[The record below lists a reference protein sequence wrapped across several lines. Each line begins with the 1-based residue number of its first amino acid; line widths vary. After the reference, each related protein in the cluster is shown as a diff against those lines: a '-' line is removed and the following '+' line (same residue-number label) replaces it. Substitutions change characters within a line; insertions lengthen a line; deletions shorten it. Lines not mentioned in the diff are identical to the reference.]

1 MYRKVR
7 PYRHL
12 IIHHS
17 ASQKGTA
24 LLAPHNFEALRKSTL
39 AKELSDADCRVLA
52 TLMED
57 RKLKDGEIVCA
68 EGKTDS
74 RLHLVLGGALGVARR
89 EPDGSWRNLHVK
101 TAGEL
106 VGELSFLDGVPHF
119 AALRALGATE
129 ILSLSREQ
137 FEGILQEHPWIVYRV
152 MRAILRDTHAL
163 QRTMSMQAIEL
174 TNYIFKQHGR
184 Y

>member
-1 MYRKVR
+1 M
-7 PYRHL
+7 L
-12 IIHHS
+12 
-17 ASQKGTA
+17 AS
-24 LLAPHNFEALRKSTL
+24 PDFEALRKSAL

-52 TLMED
+52 TLMEG
-57 RKLKDGEIVCA
+57 RKLKDGEIVCE

-74 RLHLVLGGALGVARR
+74 RLHLVLRGALGVARR
-89 EPDGSWRNLHVK
+89 DPDGSWRNLHVK

-106 VGELSFLDGVPHF
+106 VGELSFLDGMPHY
-119 AALRALGATE
+119 AALRALGDTE
-129 ILSLSREQ
+129 ILSLARER

-163 QRTMSMQAIEL
+163 QRSMSMQAIEL

>member
-1 MYRKVR
+1 
-7 PYRHL
+7 
-12 IIHHS
+12 
-17 ASQKGTA
+17 
-24 LLAPHNFEALRKSTL
+24 LLAPPDFEALRKSAL

-52 TLMED
+52 TLMEG
-57 RKLKDGEIVCA
+57 RKLKDGEIVCE
-68 EGKTDS
+68 EGKADS
-74 RLHLVLGGALGVARR
+74 RLHLVLAGALGVARR
-89 EPDGSWRNLHVK
+89 DPDGSWRNLHVK

-119 AALRALGATE
+119 AALRALGDTE
-129 ILSLSREQ
+129 ILSLGRER